1 MKQIAKGD
9 QALQEEVKTAEVKTA
24 EQLAEEKAEQLTKIY
39 KETKGIF
46 KVHPIV
52 FRDEKTGDVI
62 TGFVKEPSRM
72 AKMAVMDKALM
83 GSFSAV
89 EEILD
94 SVLIKE
100 ESDQR
105 MWSESQEFDDIR
117 MGLVMAV
124 YNLIRFKSNTLKKK

>member
-1 MKQIAKGD
+1 MEQITNGD
-9 QALQEEVKTAEVKTA
+9 EALQEEVKTEEVKTA
-24 EQLAEEKAEQLTKIY
+24 EQLAQDKAAQLT
-39 KETKGIF
+39 ETLKAKGVF

-52 FRDEKTGDVI
+52 FRDEKTSDVI

-100 ESDQR
+100 ESDPR

-124 YNLIRFKSNTLKKK
+124 YNLIRYKSNTLKKK